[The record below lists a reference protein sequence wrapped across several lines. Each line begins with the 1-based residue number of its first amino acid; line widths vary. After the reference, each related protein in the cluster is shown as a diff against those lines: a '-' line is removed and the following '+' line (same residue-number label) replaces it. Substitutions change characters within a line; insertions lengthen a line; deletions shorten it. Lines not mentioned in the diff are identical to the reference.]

1 MLLLRLF
8 KQLTVSLDRGSQE
21 WISNLIVVSFHHP
34 QESLSLFQVEYGVF
48 GVANVELE
56 LSQVLQGHTK
66 AESPKVLLLF
76 ILSAVLLARHQE
88 LNQFGHEAE
97 SLHSA
102 EIHSLPPNLLRIV
115 IDLRVE
121 ILDFGD
127 VSELLGHVLDQNV
140 CTDVGLCKNLKLQGL
155 AHKL

>member
-1 MLLLRLF
+1 M
-8 KQLTVSLDRGSQE
+8 
-21 WISNLIVVSFHHP
+21 
-34 QESLSLFQVEYGVF
+34 
-48 GVANVELE
+48 ELE